1 MRKVIWEDRNG
12 YVRASL
18 IRDGDPDEAAEHG
31 IPVDPPNLDRIDWE
45 EVKRDLHNALVRKG
59 LFTYKDVQRQQRGV
73 TASIISV
80 LRKRVIDI
88 YKLDG
93 GEENG

>member
-1 MRKVIWEDRNG
+1 MRTVIWEDRNG
-12 YVRASL
+12 YTRASL

-45 EVKRDLHNALVRKG
+45 EVKRDLHNALVQRR
-59 LFTYKDVQRQQRGV
+59 LFTHKDVQREQRGI

-80 LRKRVIDI
+80 LKGRVVNL

-93 GEENG
+93 GEENE